1 MQNNLQAVEALNIIN
16 RLLPLIDEAEKK
28 LKSARN
34 WSIVDMLG
42 GGIVVD
48 LIKHHKLNG
57 AADLMNEANYLLQRL
72 QELLG
77 SVSIPADYRMHVG
90 GFATFAD
97 FLFDGILADA
107 YMSSKIFSS
116 LEQVRMLRKR
126 LYDLRDFLQR

>member
-1 MQNNLQAVEALNIIN
+1 MNFKSDSLVFKQVIFFLVLSITYKN
-16 RLLPLIDEAEKK
+16 R
-28 LKSARN
+28 
-34 WSIVDMLG
+34 IV
-42 GGIVVD
+42 IF
-48 LIKHHKLNG
+48 
-57 AADLMNEANYLLQRL
+57 YF
-72 QELLG
+72 
-77 SVSIPADYRMHVG
+77 MHVG